1 MFLTFSLY
9 LRIFPRSDKIGCVQ
23 GGTALSH
30 LVTQCSV
37 EVAGTLA
44 LFQREMEEQWIGGG
58 GVGGGAG
65 IGRRGGRRGGCTQDI
80 YTGIY
85 IQKYRKRKKAL
96 NVSCLTHLCRTLVPL
111 DLKLALFI

>member
-30 LVTQCSV
+30 LVTPCSV
-37 EVAGTLA
+37 EVTGTLA

-58 GVGGGAG
+58 G
-65 IGRRGGRRGGCTQDI
+65 GGRWSWDWEEGREERRLHLGYIYRNI
-80 YTGIY
+80 YTGI
-85 IQKYRKRKKAL
+85 QKKEKSPECFLSY
-96 NVSCLTHLCRTLVPL
+96 SSVP
-111 DLKLALFI
+111 DTGPTGP